1 MAEQE
6 SKIDD
11 TVDVTDVKCPTTFVK
26 AKVALEELDEGQILA
41 VRLNDGEPV
50 QNVPRSLKEEGH
62 EILKLN
68 DNQDGT
74 FTLIVKKVGVT
85 ACAALASHAPHCA
98 ALVWG

>member
-1 MAEQE
+1 MSEE
-6 SKIDD
+6 FKVDD

-26 AKVALEELDEGQILA
+26 AKVTIEELDEGQILA
-41 VRLNDGEPV
+41 IRLNDGEPV

-74 FTLIVKKVGVT
+74 FTLFVKKVGD
-85 ACAALASHAPHCA
+85 
-98 ALVWG
+98 

>member
-1 MAEQE
+1 MSEE
-6 SKIDD
+6 IKVDD

-26 AKVALEELDEGQILA
+26 AKIAIEELDEGQILA
-41 VRLNDGEPV
+41 IRLNDGEPV

-74 FTLIVKKVGVT
+74 FTLFVKKVGD
-85 ACAALASHAPHCA
+85 
-98 ALVWG
+98 